1 MNILVTN
8 HWLKKLGGSETF
20 TYTLIAALK
29 KAGHDVDLFTNQPGL
44 VSDRIATDLKVYSK
58 RLKDSYDLILA
69 NHNTCVRSV
78 YDRGPVIQTC
88 HGIYPKLEQP
98 SDKATAW
105 VSISR
110 EVKNYLFNLHA
121 SLLPDYRGAA
131 PIHWAV
137 INGEVETGVTTFF
150 IDAQIDTGQI
160 ILQEKTNVGPEET
173 TGLLYGRLRELGAK
187 LVLTTVQQIE
197 SGAVTTRPQKH
208 LETPKNAP
216 KLTTDNTRLQWEGT
230 QKEIFDKVRG
240 LCPHPGA
247 WTYFKNTGDP
257 ERIKIFASK
266 RDSLSTEAPTG
277 SLFQNGKRL
286 LVRTAD
292 GWLEILEMQLP
303 GKRRMFVED
312 ILNGLEIQKNAR
324 FL

>member
-1 MNILVTN
+1 MKN
-8 HWLKKLGGSETF
+8 
-20 TYTLIAALK
+20 AL
-29 KAGHDVDLFTNQPGL
+29 
-44 VSDRIATDLKVYSK
+44 RIAFMGTPEFAVASLQILLDHQYEVVVVVTAPDRQAGRGRKLQGSAVKKCAQDHGIPVLQPE
-58 RLKDSYDLILA
+58 RLKDPGF
-69 NHNTCVRSV
+69 VE
-78 YDRGPVIQTC
+78 
-88 HGIYPKLEQP
+88 KLKEF
-98 SDKATAW
+98 
-105 VSISR
+105 
-110 EVKNYLFNLHA
+110 EVNLQIVVAFRMLPEIVWALPEFGTFNLHA